1 MNGTNSPHP
10 TAQSDPDSQI
20 DPHPVRNSASSY
32 SASRFLHHNTGFEV
46 GTVNVYPYKHDHPF
60 SDDPKRCIRLTQEI
74 TVNVSHLFRD
84 ADLVVM
90 EIGEVLPFV
99 LVVVED
105 LRQRFVAALVGID
118 IGVAAFV
125 GVLLQ

>member
-1 MNGTNSPHP
+1 M
-10 TAQSDPDSQI
+10 AD
-20 DPHPVRNSASSY
+20 VRS
-32 SASRFLHHNTGFEV
+32 
-46 GTVNVYPYKHDHPF
+46 YKHAHPF

-90 EIGEVLPFV
+90 EIGKVLGFV
-99 LVVVED
+99 FGVVKD
-105 LRQRFVAALVGID
+105 LCQRFVAALVGIE

-125 GVLLQ
+125 SILLQ